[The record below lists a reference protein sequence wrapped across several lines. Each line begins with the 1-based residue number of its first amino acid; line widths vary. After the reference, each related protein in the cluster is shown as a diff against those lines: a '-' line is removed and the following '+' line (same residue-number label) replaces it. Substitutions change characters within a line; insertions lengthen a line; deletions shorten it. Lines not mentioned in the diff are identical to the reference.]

1 MAKSTT
7 SYIIAGINTIR
18 NGEQVGMPEL
28 EFSKLHGLGN
38 DFVVIDGI
46 NQTVALNP
54 DRVRAIAHRHY
65 GVGCDQLLVVENS
78 ERPDADFRY
87 RIFNADGSEA
97 EQCGNGARC
106 FAAFVRRRGM
116 TDKDE
121 IILETLSGLLRVR
134 FVDGGLLSVDMGHPN
149 WAPAEIPF
157 LAEHESEIYSLGVG
171 GETVL
176 IGVVAMGNPHAVLQV
191 DNVREADVARLG
203 PLIESHEAF
212 PNRIN
217 VGFMEVRDPHH
228 IRLRVFERGSGETLA
243 CGSGACAAV
252 VAGRRQGLLGE
263 RVSVELP
270 GGSLLIVWPG
280 PGASV
285 EMTGPAVHVFDGRLA
300 W

>member
-1 MAKSTT
+1 
-7 SYIIAGINTIR
+7 
-18 NGEQVGMPEL
+18 MPQL

-46 NQTVALNP
+46 GQMVSLDP
-54 DRVRAIAHRHY
+54 ERIRCIAHRHY
-65 GVGCDQLLVVENS
+65 GVGCDQLLIVEAS
-78 ERPDADFRY
+78 DRPDADFRY

-106 FAAFVRRRGM
+106 FAAFVRHRGL

-121 IILETLSGLLRVR
+121 ITLETLSGLLRVR
-134 FVDGGLLSVDMGHPN
+134 FIDGGLLAVDMGVPK
-149 WAPAEIPF
+149 WAPADIPF
-157 LAEHESEIYSLGVG
+157 LSEHESEIYPIDVD
-171 GETVL
+171 GESRQ
-176 IGVVAMGNPHAVLQV
+176 ISVVAMGNPHAVLQV
-191 DNVREADVARLG
+191 ESAREADVARLG

-212 PNRIN
+212 PNRAN
-217 VGFMEVRDPHH
+217 VGFMEVRDPHRV
-228 IRLRVFERGSGETLA
+228 RLRVFERGSGETLA

-270 GGSLLIVWPG
+270 GGSLLIAWPG

-285 EMTGPAVHVFDGRLA
+285 EMTGPAVHVFDGRLT

>member
-1 MAKSTT
+1 
-7 SYIIAGINTIR
+7 
-18 NGEQVGMPEL
+18 MPPL

-46 NQTVALNP
+46 NQTVSLDP
-54 DRVRAIAHRHY
+54 ERIRAIAHRHY
-65 GVGCDQLLVVENS
+65 GVGCDQLLVVEAS
-78 ERPDADFRY
+78 TRPDADFRY

-106 FAAFVRRRGM
+106 FASFVRRQGL

-121 IILETLSGLLRVR
+121 VTLETLSGLLHVR
-134 FVDGGLLSVDMGHPN
+134 FVDGGLLSVDMGSPK

-157 LAEHESEIYSLGVG
+157 LADRESETHSIDVD
-171 GETVL
+171 GETVQVS
-176 IGVVAMGNPHAVLQV
+176 VVAMGNPHAVLRV
-191 DNVREADVARLG
+191 DSVRDADVGRLG
-203 PLIESHEAF
+203 PLIESHPAF
-212 PNRIN
+212 PNRTN

-252 VAGRRQGLLGE
+252 VAGRRQGLLGG

-280 PGASV
+280 PGSVV
-285 EMTGPAVHVFDGRLA
+285 EMTGPAEHVFDGRLN
-300 W
+300 